1 MQTKNKMIPLQT
13 KKMILDLFD
22 IGAIQFGR
30 FVLKS
35 GITSPIYID
44 LRRVISFPK
53 LVKEIRDALWQ
64 LTSKLEFHLICGVP
78 YTALPLATAISLEYN
93 VPMLMRRKEIK
104 NYGTK
109 SSIEGVFNK
118 EQTCLVVE
126 DVISTGK
133 SILETVIP
141 LQQLGI
147 IVKDICVVLNREQ
160 SGEKTMQAHGLFM
173 HSLLN
178 IYEVLQVLYEEQKIR
193 QELFQDVMHFLKT
206 I

>member
-1 MQTKNKMIPLQT
+1 MNKIIPLQT
-13 KKMILDLFD
+13 KKMILNLFD
-22 IGAIQFGR
+22 IGAIQFGC

-104 NYGTK
+104 TYGTK

-133 SILETVIP
+133 SILETVMP
-141 LQQLGI
+141 LQHLGI

-160 SGEKTMQAHGLFM
+160 SGAKTMQAHGLFM
-173 HSLLN
+173 HSLLS
-178 IYEVLQVLYEEQKIR
+178 IYEVLQVLHEEQKIQ